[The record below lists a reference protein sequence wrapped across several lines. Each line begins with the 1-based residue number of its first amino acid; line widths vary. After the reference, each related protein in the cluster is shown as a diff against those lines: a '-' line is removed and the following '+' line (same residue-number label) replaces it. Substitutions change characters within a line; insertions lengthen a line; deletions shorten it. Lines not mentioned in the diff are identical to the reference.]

1 MKTLQTILLCAPIFG
16 LVAMA
21 VPGCLSES
29 AAPAGPED
37 LLCDK
42 LAECG
47 KLSDGVTAEQCA
59 ANTRLVHGQAVK
71 ELGVCKPVFEQL
83 QSLMTC
89 TAQQAGCE
97 SGVGIEAADL
107 AADHPCFEESE
118 RYKKAL
124 QAANDSSHDPDAG
137 ALCAFYYD
145 RAMDM
150 ATTPATGQSCTTNAD
165 CPDVECPDPALG
177 RHGYCQFGKC
187 KTAIDICESA
197 PVDPG
202 GAGGPPA

>member
-1 MKTLQTILLCAPIFG
+1 MCRPRAPRR
-16 LVAMA
+16 
-21 VPGCLSES
+21 P
-29 AAPAGPED
+29 
-37 LLCDK
+37 
-42 LAECG
+42 
-47 KLSDGVTAEQCA
+47 Q
-59 ANTRLVHGQAVK
+59 
-71 ELGVCKPVFEQL
+71 
-83 QSLMTC
+83 TC

-97 SGVGIEAADL
+97 GGVGVEAADL
-107 AADHPCFEESE
+107 AGDHPCFEESE
-118 RYKKAL
+118 RYKSAL
-124 QAANDSSHDPDAG
+124 QEANDRSHDPDAG

-187 KTAIDICESA
+187 KTAIDLCESA
-197 PVDPG
+197 PVEPG